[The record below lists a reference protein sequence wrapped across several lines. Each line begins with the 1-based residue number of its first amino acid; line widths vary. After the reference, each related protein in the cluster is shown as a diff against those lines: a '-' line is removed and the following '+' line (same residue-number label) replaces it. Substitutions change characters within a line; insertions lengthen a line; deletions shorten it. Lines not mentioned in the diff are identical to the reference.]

1 MRCLLH
7 CHIRT
12 SRWDW
17 KDNNWPVC
25 YLKSISANNIHSIF
39 TEPKVTKSHMIQSSH
54 LCLFAWTGEMLQSL
68 DNFNNMQRRF
78 INQVWLYF
86 IQKAY
91 LTYIY
96 IPGNVQTFLKQKSKP
111 RRAPSPIKFGSDGCP
126 QILKV
131 MEKDEGTYKSKVM
144 QIMLWE
150 YIKEHIGEC
159 FSDLFRV
166 CLIHAY

>member
-1 MRCLLH
+1 MRCPLH
-7 CHIRT
+7 CHIHT
-12 SRWDW
+12 SRRDS
-17 KDNNWPVC
+17 KDNNWPVR

-54 LCLFAWTGEMLQSL
+54 LRLFAWTGEMLRSL

-78 INQVWLYF
+78 INQVRLYF
-86 IQKAY
+86 TRKAY

-126 QILKV
+126 QIPKV
-131 MEKDEGTYKSKVM
+131 TEKDEGTYKSKVM
-144 QIMLWE
+144 QIMLRE

-159 FSDLFRV
+159 FSDLFRI